1 MHVPNYQDHHGCFS
15 LSIFCTLHK
24 IDKSY
29 PIFQP
34 LEEGPEKLK
43 EGIGS
48 HTITLYSSRF
58 QKNSLNVASWISLR
72 IPPLYIETFLPY
84 H

>member
-43 EGIGS
+43 ELGHILS
-48 HTITLYSSRF
+48 FCIQVDSKKTLSMW
-58 QKNSLNVASWISLR
+58 LLEA
-72 IPPLYIETFLPY
+72 P
-84 H
+84 